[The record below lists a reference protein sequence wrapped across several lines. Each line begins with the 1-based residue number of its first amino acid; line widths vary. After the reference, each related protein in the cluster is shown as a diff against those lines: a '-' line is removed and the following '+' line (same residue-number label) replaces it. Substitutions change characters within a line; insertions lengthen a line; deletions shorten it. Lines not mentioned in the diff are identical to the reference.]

1 MIHSRYLFQ
10 WKTKIQ
16 PWIHREKLPTW
27 FSNCNLG
34 YLIGKL
40 VYGIPVQPRCIN
52 PHFVQGAKQNTS
64 YHHSAHRPGIYPGS
78 QTLIRL
84 HDQHCRPVPWPRKS
98 HLQGN
103 QYRLQAWIYC
113 PVQFCLFLL
122 GILPVSSILCPQDI
136 WDGMK
141 EVFSQLFLRGLF
153 PAGFFNSL
161 HKESREASLWNKP
174 ASQDFKADSTDSYC
188 ILKNWPFPGLTQQP
202 IGTVLV
208 LLCNINIPLQTPTS

>member
-113 PVQFCLFLL
+113 PVQFCLFFTWHTSSVFYTVSTGHLGWDERSLL
-122 GILPVSSILCPQDI
+122 TAISQGFVSSRI
-136 WDGMK
+136 
-141 EVFSQLFLRGLF
+141 FQL
-153 PAGFFNSL
+153 
-161 HKESREASLWNKP
+161 
-174 ASQDFKADSTDSYC
+174 
-188 ILKNWPFPGLTQQP
+188 
-202 IGTVLV
+202 
-208 LLCNINIPLQTPTS
+208 TS